1 MTIEEKVSTIR
12 QHLINIDFLN
22 ANLNASDKKIDE
34 IMNSARMTSKKDK
47 LMKNYMIMA
56 NSYQQQILD
65 ELEKIKGV
73 L

>member
-12 QHLINIDFLN
+12 QRLVNIDFLN
-22 ANLNASDKKIDE
+22 TNLVASDKKIDE
-34 IMNSARMTSKKDK
+34 IMNSDRITPKKNQ
-47 LMKNYMIMA
+47 LMKKYMIMA

>member
-22 ANLNASDKKIDE
+22 ANLKASDKKIDE
-34 IMNSARMTSKKDK
+34 IMNSARMTPKKDK

-56 NSYQQQILD
+56 NSYQQRILD

>member
-22 ANLNASDKKIDE
+22 ANMIASDKKIDE
-34 IMNSARMTSKKDK
+34 IMNSARMTPKKDK